1 MLRRAAVQ
9 ILTSPAHL
17 MQSLLS
23 LLVRHALMLCSGW
36 FAANGIDG
44 SSSVGII
51 TGLLILGIVT
61 AWSLAEKW
69 LNLKPGQLTDSTMLR
84 TIVGSLASQ
93 IVTGLSAYFAVD
105 ANQPELLGVAVL
117 NAGLSKA
124 GVHQRLAGVKAA
136 QILIASLALLCLP
149 SCESFTKGDAIAFGK
164 RVAIGAGEASVQVAR
179 ATLVVKTQEWL
190 AAIKEGDAVKIALT
204 KLAVDSAFQALDAAE
219 RALAKERGK
228 LEQRTSAKNPMTVW
242 SGDDSLPLHAN
253 YPSGH
258 LPEAASAGQSRE
270 CGALFKPPY
279 GATWLRRLR
288 RDDAAA
294 GPQATCRCT
303 PHASLLTHHASRITH
318 HEPLT

>member
-1 MLRRAAVQ
+1 
-9 ILTSPAHL
+9 
-17 MQSLLS
+17 
-23 LLVRHALMLCSGW
+23 MLCSGW

-149 SCESFTKGDAIAFGK
+149 SCESFTKDDARAAGAQIGLAAADAAIIIARMQLSQAEAELAAAATQPGADQRVILAKQLGVIAAKKALDEAEKAIAK
-164 RVAIGAGEASVQVAR
+164 QR
-179 ATLVVKTQEWL
+179 AK
-190 AAIKEGDAVKIALT
+190 
-204 KLAVDSAFQALDAAE
+204 
-219 RALAKERGK
+219 
-228 LEQRTSAKNPMTVW
+228 SAKQ
-242 SGDDSLPLHAN
+242 PLHVT

-270 CGALFKPPY
+270 CGALVHSP
-279 GATWLRRLR
+279 LRGRMAPALG

-294 GPQATCRCT
+294 GPQETCRCT
-303 PHASLLTHHASRITH
+303 PHASRITHHASRITPHASRITHHASRITH
-318 HEPLT
+318 HEPLALS